1 VHRSSLT
8 QDRKKVNSSKE
19 DARARGEGGK
29 KLTAAKWQETE
40 AGGEVWN
47 PLRRVRGFLML
58 FHIRKPME
66 APEWEGHYRS
76 VFEKDLL
83 GGKQKIPQGSF
94 CGYGN
99 RYVMSTFDWGNG
111 QDPGPEDP

>member
-1 VHRSSLT
+1 
-8 QDRKKVNSSKE
+8 
-19 DARARGEGGK
+19 
-29 KLTAAKWQETE
+29 
-40 AGGEVWN
+40 
-47 PLRRVRGFLML
+47 
-58 FHIRKPME
+58 ME

-94 CGYGN
+94 CGGGH

-111 QDPGPEDP
+111 QDPGPEDPLKTKTPSGDTRHEIKRGWSS